1 MSAQQRQRYLQRWGA
16 LKGERATWL
25 EHWRELA
32 ENIRPRGY
40 RHLSTD
46 RNRGDKKNDA
56 IINGTPIR
64 GMRVLTAGMM
74 SSVTSPSRRW
84 FQLTVPD
91 RQLAEMASVKE
102 YLAQVA
108 DEIAKAIAKSN
119 LYKALHHVYLD
130 LVPFGTSCL
139 LIEEDLEDGIRA
151 YVFPLGSYC
160 LANSARMAVNTLYR
174 ETSLTVAQLVEQF
187 GLEACSL
194 SVRNMHREGRLDVA
208 VQVLHVIEPNAQY
221 SPGKLGPAGK
231 AFSSCWFELNT
242 SDEVGMLRESGYEE
256 QPFIA
261 PRWQT
266 TADDVYGAS
275 CPGMEALGDCKAL
288 QESEREKAKAIDK
301 VVTPPMQ
308 GPSSLSGEL
317 VSLLPGG
324 FTAVEGTTPQQV
336 LRPSVEVNPAA
347 VATIGQ
353 EIRELE
359 NRIMALFYA
368 DLWLGITRADETM
381 TATEVNA
388 RREEQLMQ
396 LGPVNENLQNEMLD
410 PIIERV
416 FAILQRQGK
425 LPMPPEEIQGAAI
438 KVEYISVMAQAQK
451 LVGVASIERLVAF
464 VANAAALHP
473 GLAQVLDKVD
483 FDQAADE
490 LASAFGTPPGVIRP
504 DDLVEQLRAK
514 RAQQQQQAQ
523 QMAAAQQAAETAQTL
538 SATDT
543 QGDNALTGI
552 LKRTGI
558 Q

>member
-1 MSAQQRQRYLQRWGA
+1 VSAQQRKQYLQRWAA
-16 LKGERATWL
+16 LRGERDSWL
-25 EHWRELA
+25 SHWRELA

-40 RHLSTD
+40 RYLSSD

-84 FQLTVPD
+84 FQLTTSD
-91 RQLAEMASVKE
+91 RALSELASVKE

-108 DEIAKAIAKSN
+108 DEISRAISKSN

-139 LIEEDLEDGIRA
+139 LIEEDAEDGIRG

-160 LANSARMAVNTLYR
+160 LANSSRMAVNTLYR
-174 ETSLTVAQLVEQF
+174 EATLTVGQLVEQF

-194 SVRNMHREGRLDVA
+194 SVQNLHRDGRLDTA
-208 VQVLHVIEPNAQY
+208 VKVMHVIEPNAAY
-221 SPGKLGPAGK
+221 SPGKLGPRGK
-231 AFSSCWFELNT
+231 AFSSCWFEVD
-242 SDEVGMLRESGYEE
+242 SADEVGLLRESGYEE

-308 GPSSLSGEL
+308 GPSSLAGEL

-324 FTAVEGTTPQQV
+324 FTAVDGTTPQHT
-336 LRPSVEVNPAA
+336 LRPSVEVHPSA

-410 PIIERV
+410 PLIERV
-416 FAILQRQGK
+416 FAILQRQGR
-425 LPMPPEEIQGAAI
+425 LPMPPEELQGAPI

-473 GLAQVLDKVD
+473 GLATVLDKVD

-504 DDLVEQLRAK
+504 DDVVEKIRSQRA
-514 RAQQQQQAQ
+514 AQQQQAQ

-543 QGDNALTGI
+543 EGDNALTGL
-552 LKRTGI
+552 LKRTGVA
-558 Q
+558 